1 MIRIGLR
8 PHISF
13 STDSVY
19 WQCTRK
25 KAYATR
31 KIALMAAAMT
41 RCDEVHPY
49 KCPHCRRCHI
59 GRTPRTP

>member
-13 STDSVY
+13 STDPVY

-49 KCPHCRRCHI
+49 K
-59 GRTPRTP
+59 